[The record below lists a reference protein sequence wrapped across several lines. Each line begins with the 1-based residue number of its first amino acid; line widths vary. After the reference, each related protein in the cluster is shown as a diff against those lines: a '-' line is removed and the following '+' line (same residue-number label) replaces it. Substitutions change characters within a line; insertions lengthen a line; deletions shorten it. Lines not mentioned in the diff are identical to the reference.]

1 MENRTLKA
9 GSSPPPS
16 RGGNLAGHKRPHLQS
31 ISLPLERGHESF
43 ITKDSK
49 RRVAGSAKRAGSQAR
64 ASRSTFPG
72 LEDCALQYIRAE
84 PCLRL
89 SNMNDHNLHSHLG
102 VSAPHCW
109 SAHCQLDLKASDPNP
124 SFSTGGVSDPGR
136 GSKWTS
142 CLKGLHYKSD
152 LSVLV

>member
-1 MENRTLKA
+1 MYVDLQQFAAILLPRESAIFRPDGNYPEATPWKIAENRTLKW

-43 ITKDSK
+43 ITKTANVES
-49 RRVAGSAKRAGSQAR
+49 RGGAKRAGSQAR
-64 ASRSTFPG
+64 APRSTFPG

-89 SNMNDHNLHSHLG
+89 TNMNDHNLHSHLG
-102 VSAPHCW
+102 SLPLIVRPPTVS
-109 SAHCQLDLKASDPNP
+109 L
-124 SFSTGGVSDPGR
+124 T
-136 GSKWTS
+136 
-142 CLKGLHYKSD
+142 
-152 LSVLV
+152 